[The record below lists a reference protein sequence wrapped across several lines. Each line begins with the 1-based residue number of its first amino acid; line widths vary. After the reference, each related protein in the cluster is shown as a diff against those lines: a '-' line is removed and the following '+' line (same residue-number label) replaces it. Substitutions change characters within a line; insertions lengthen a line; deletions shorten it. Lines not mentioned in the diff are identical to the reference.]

1 MEIKACVFDVDHAR
15 RELQDHGTPEFPCA
29 GYETLYTAGPDG
41 DIRWHWHE
49 DLELWHVLE
58 GQIEL
63 RAPGR
68 VLTLRAGDCAAV
80 NRNVLHAGDTK
91 SRCRLRSLA
100 FNAALVSGGADTVF
114 ARRYLRPLTACA
126 AFDAC
131 ALGAEER
138 QAFEEAFSAL
148 STGGEGFEFTVRE
161 SLSRVCLALFERF
174 APQKQESAP
183 PGLDGERLRAMLA
196 FLHENYERP
205 IQLCEVARAAN
216 VSPRECLRCFRRAMQ
231 TPPNTIYSVLFQK
244 NTHDMQ
250 INACNRIMEQDGR
263 QDGFIVFLLQP
274 PPGLLRLLADLPA
287 SSAAP
292 LPPPP

>member
-63 RAPGR
+63 RVPGR

-148 STGGEGFEFTVRE
+148 STGGEGFEFAVRE

-231 TPPNTIYSVLFQK
+231 TSPMQYLLKYRVARGAEELRARPADTVARVAAACGFDSPSNFTK
-244 NTHDMQ
+244 NFRRFYGVSPKQ
-250 INACNRIMEQDGR
+250 YRR
-263 QDGFIVFLLQP
+263 QE
-274 PPGLLRLLADLPA
+274 
-287 SSAAP
+287 
-292 LPPPP
+292 

>member
-100 FNAALVSGGADTVF
+100 FNAVLVSGGADTVF

-131 ALGAEER
+131 ALR
-138 QAFEEAFSAL
+138 R
-148 STGGEGFEFTVRE
+148 GGTAGVRG
-161 SLSRVCLALFERF
+161 SLLGPVY
-174 APQKQESAP
+174 
-183 PGLDGERLRAMLA
+183 G
-196 FLHENYERP
+196 
-205 IQLCEVARAAN
+205 
-216 VSPRECLRCFRRAMQ
+216 
-231 TPPNTIYSVLFQK
+231 
-244 NTHDMQ
+244 
-250 INACNRIMEQDGR
+250 
-263 QDGFIVFLLQP
+263 
-274 PPGLLRLLADLPA
+274 
-287 SSAAP
+287 
-292 LPPPP
+292 